1 MGLAH
6 HAERETPSRGWRKA
20 WWRPGGGRIAFA
32 TLVTLLPAPSAWGA
46 QVAAL
51 AALHH
56 DGQTFLTWTCPP
68 GAGWTYR
75 SFSKILIAAD
85 LETATLIGGPA
96 DSSWC
101 DRRLSSLSGT
111 VFGFAV
117 DSLAA
122 PLDSTQGLFVWTPDA
137 AGPPWYAV
145 TCVGADGYE
154 DRAITPGGNSLVDP
168 VLETPAPPRP
178 VYQRTLVDPLGAPAD
193 VYTLWTSAR
202 ETSFFPAMCNRSS
215 EPFDCSVHHGT
226 AGGGLM
232 FHAHVRGG
240 SFYLAHAG
248 SGEPGEW
255 QITIDDFIR
264 TYDVN
269 TFWFG
274 YHDGYDIEAG
284 MNPLLPPTSGTVEDY
299 TARRVGFT
307 LEWARRNFP
316 VDTSRVYVM
325 GASMGAIAGV
335 FLAMWRPD
343 LIAATMVNVPL
354 FDFSFT
360 SDANPNSSFNEGGAQ
375 RVSCDRMWGT
385 VGTGLRMADGTPVY
399 DRLNAG
405 AMARS
410 LEARYV
416 PPIIAFSGRNDSL
429 LGWSEKIPFYR
440 AMRESRAGGT
450 FFWDTRSHTNTATAG
465 AWWPMQDYAY
475 VYRFRANLSFPALSN
490 CSADGDP
497 GDGHAAV
504 GDSIGTINGFV
515 EWDPALVDEAGHW
528 EVRLTLRDLTT
539 LWGVVSAPESV
550 TVDVTPRRL
559 QRFVVSQRDA
569 VPWAVM
575 RSSDR
580 VRVQS
585 GTVTP
590 DSLGVLTIP
599 AVKVFRSGS
608 VLGLGTP
615 PLVGV
620 DRADLAPPD
629 LLPRMGPLPCPVRG
643 ACIVALD
650 WPRGGERSVELF
662 DLAGRR
668 VRTLLRGRVE
678 RGHETSRLDT
688 EGIPAGVYVIRAR
701 QGEASA
707 MRRFVVLR

>member
-1 MGLAH
+1 MGPAH
-6 HAERETPSRGWRKA
+6 RAEREAPSRGCRRAWRH
-20 WWRPGGGRIAFA
+20 PGGCRIAFA

-68 GAGWTYR
+68 GAGWTYRVYR

-316 VDTSRVYVM
+316 VETFT
-325 GASMGAIAGV
+325 IV

-515 EWDPALVDEAGHW
+515 EWAESVEDEPDAW
-528 EVRLTLRDLTT
+528 RVILTLRDLTT
-539 LWGVVSAPESV
+539 LWGPVVRAPDSL

-559 QRFVVSQRDA
+559 QRFRVGEQNPWRVV
-569 VPWAVM
+569 
-575 RSSDR
+575 RSSDGAI
-580 VRVQS
+580 VQS
-585 GTVTP
+585 GNIAADTI
-590 DSLGVLTIP
+590 GVLTIP

-608 VLGLGTP
+608 QLEIGQRLVTEVGAETP
-615 PLVGV
+615 PPEHSRPGI
-620 DRADLAPPD
+620 APV
-629 LLPRMGPLPCPVRG
+629 PCPLLG
-643 ACIVALD
+643 ECALMIE
-650 WPRGGERSVELF
+650 WPRSGEATVAIL
-662 DLAGRR
+662 DVAGRR
-668 VRTLLRGRVE
+668 VRTLFRGPADRGRQGVTLDS
-678 RGHETSRLDT
+678 RGLH
-688 EGIPAGVYVIRAR
+688 GGVYFVRAQ
-701 QGEASA
+701 QGGASA
-707 MRRFVVLR
+707 VRRVAIVD